1 VQIWESETGLAVS
14 KFDVFT
20 DVAFSP
26 DGMRL
31 VSGSLDMTVR
41 VWDLKT
47 GVVIAGPYEG
57 HTGGVCSVAFLPNGK
72 HHSIRIWEV

>member
-1 VQIWESETGLAVS
+1 
-14 KFDVFT
+14 
-20 DVAFSP
+20 
-26 DGMRL
+26 
-31 VSGSLDMTVR
+31 MTVR

-72 HHSIRIWEV
+72 QIVSASDDNSIRIWEV